1 MFFQS
6 NCLYGSDCIKLAAVS
21 CVHTFIPV
29 SCFSSGICA
38 WLLTKL
44 VQAVSVMLFNRE
56 LLLGIPAEKTKQ
68 ILKKKKTANIFSFL
82 VFISVFSF
90 CEALQWVSMSL
101 SRQVLLNFRGYLK
114 YVFSTDRNRQ
124 LRAFGCELTISLCE
138 ILDLDRA
145 LL

>member
-1 MFFQS
+1 
-6 NCLYGSDCIKLAAVS
+6 
-21 CVHTFIPV
+21 
-29 SCFSSGICA
+29 
-38 WLLTKL
+38 
-44 VQAVSVMLFNRE
+44 MLFNRE

-68 ILKKKKTANIFSFL
+68 ILKKKKKTANIFSFL
-82 VFISVFSF
+82 VFISVFTF